1 MIVTTSVIAMPVSRM
16 VVGGGAEP
24 SGVTRRPE
32 TRTAGTGRSA
42 IATSVRSSPAP
53 TVIGVAAPAVAA
65 DGKNVVGYTAMRPAG
80 DGGGGISTR
89 FSVISA
95 ESPTCCVRGCPSER
109 TSLTPAQKSS
119 LRSEESGASS
129 HAAGSG
135 GLRGRH
141 EDDVGA
147 RATNCES
154 RNMPRSSVI
163 APGTSSGISFHV
175 AELRAPGDDV
185 LDERA
190 HRDADDRLAGFVH
203 HRAGDDAV
211 LPHPELDVREP
222 LALAEG
228 QELALAPGP
237 ALAVA
242 PGRIAVLRG
251 LQVVVARRAG
261 P

>member
-1 MIVTTSVIAMPVSRM
+1 M
-16 VVGGGAEP
+16 VVGGGADP

-42 IATSVRSSPAP
+42 IVTSVRSSPASS
-53 TVIGVAAPAVAA
+53 VIGVAAPAVAA
-65 DGKNVVGYTAMRPAG
+65 AGKYVVGYTAMRPAG

-89 FSVISA
+89 FNVISA
-95 ESPTCCVRGCPSER
+95 TSPTCCVRGCPSGA
-109 TSLTPAQKSS
+109 TSVTPAKKSS
-119 LRSEESGASS
+119 VRSVASWRLQERGR
-129 HAAGSG
+129 HR

-141 EDDVGA
+141 EDHVRPGHQLREPEHAAIVG
-147 RATNCES
+147 RRGRHEL
-154 RNMPRSSVI
+154 
-163 APGTSSGISFHV
+163 GTDFHV
-175 AELRAPGDDV
+175 AVPRASGDDV
-185 LDERA
+185 LDERP

-211 LPHPELDVREP
+211 LPHPERDVREP
-222 LALAEG
+222 LALAER

-237 ALAVA
+237 ALAVR

-251 LQVVVARRAG
+251 LQVVLARQAG